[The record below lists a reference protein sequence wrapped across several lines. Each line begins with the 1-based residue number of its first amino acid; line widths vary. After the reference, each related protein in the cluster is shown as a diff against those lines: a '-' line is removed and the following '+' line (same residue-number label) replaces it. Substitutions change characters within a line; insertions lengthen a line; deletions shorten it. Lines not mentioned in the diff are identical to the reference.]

1 MAKYETVECNEC
13 EGRGTLYFRV
23 SDTKSNSVPC
33 HVCDGSGTVMEKVPL
48 VDLDV
53 KGLGED

>member
-23 SDTKSNSVPC
+23 SDTRANSVPC
-33 HVCDGSGTVMEKVPL
+33 HVCDGSGTVMEKVSPFDKCL
-48 VDLDV
+48 E
-53 KGLGED
+53 ED